1 MLLKKINK
9 SNVIRV
15 FVILL
20 FLTFTVTSSSVY
32 AHQSQ
37 KMTETSSVLENSN
50 LISTESDITSTT
62 IIPLDS
68 IPTKPLQTTDNV
80 SNPISSESNLT
91 SETPIIPLV
100 QKLTM
105 QPAAADTLYQDC
117 FFDMFY
123 ENTVFIGDS
132 ISVGFANF
140 CQYSSDSIASDTTYF
155 LAKEGC
161 AAYIVTSELAL
172 TKYADRMPAYQNQL
186 QYIEDSLSQMTNLE
200 KAVICYGIND
210 LVGSSPG
217 EYIIDMTTLIERI
230 HSKSPNLSIYIISI
244 PCIAENASAGY
255 LCNDSIQ
262 KANQLLEQ
270 TCTEQGWGFINLT
283 EYLMNENLAI
293 CTEYS
298 SDNYVHQNSSAYQI
312 WTKVLRNYAYEH
324 TKERHHETN

>member
-1 MLLKKINK
+1 MLFKKINM

-15 FVILL
+15 FITLL
-20 FLTFTVTSSSVY
+20 LLTFTVASSSVY

-37 KMTETSSVLENSN
+37 KMTETSSVLEDTN
-50 LISTESDITSTT
+50 LFSSESDIPSTAIT
-62 IIPLDS
+62 PLDS
-68 IPTKPLQTTDNV
+68 IPSEPLQTADNV
-80 SNPISSESNLT
+80 LNPISSEIDLT
-91 SETPIIPLV
+91 TEISIIPLV

-105 QPAAADTLYQDC
+105 QPAVANTLYQDC
-117 FFDMFY
+117 FFDTFY

-140 CQYSSDSIASDTTYF
+140 CQNSSDSLASDTTYF

-161 AAYIVTSELAL
+161 AAYIATSELAL

-186 QYIEDSLSQMTNLE
+186 QYIEDSVSQMPNLE
-200 KAVICYGIND
+200 KAIICYGIND
-210 LVGSSPG
+210 LVGSSPE
-217 EYIIDMTTLIERI
+217 EYIIDMTTLIDRI

-244 PCIAENASAGY
+244 PCITETASAGY

-270 TCTEQGWGFINLT
+270 ACTEQGWGFINLT

-293 CTEYS
+293 CAEYS